1 MSGPLSEVIAALQ
14 RGARSL
20 PEIVQTT
27 GLSRDL
33 VDAVVEHLVA
43 TGRLKAEPLASGCP
57 SQACGGCV
65 LLARGCQGANL
76 LPVRARTLSLVNA

>member
-14 RGARSL
+14 QGARSL
-20 PEIVQTT
+20 PEIVQATH
-27 GLSRDL
+27 LSRDL

-65 LLARGCQGANL
+65 LLSRGCQGTPA
-76 LPVRARTLSLVNA
+76 LPTRARTLSLVSA